1 MKVSTD
7 PKKIKEVLER
17 GTDKVYPTK
26 KALQEKLESGERIR
40 LYLGVDPTGE
50 DLHIGHSVALRKLR
64 QFQDLGHEVILLIGD
79 FTGLIGDPSGKDK
92 TRKQLTRKQVL
103 ENAKHYQEQ
112 ASKILDFSGKNP
124 VELKYNSE
132 WLAKLTFTEVLELAS
147 HFTVQQMLERDMF
160 QERLKQ
166 NKPISL
172 PEFFYPL
179 MQGYDSVAMDV
190 DLEVGGSDQT
200 FNMLA
205 GRELMKDIKKK
216 EKFVLT
222 VPLLTDSKGVK
233 IGKTEGNVIAICA
246 EPNDLY
252 GKIMTLSDDVIVDT
266 LKLGTGMPMEKIDLI
281 EKELRAGKN
290 PRDYKAKLAFTM
302 VEQYNDKES
311 AKKAAAEFDKVFKEK
326 GKPKDIPE
334 VVLPNG
340 EMTPPQILKEAGLCE
355 SLSKGQ
361 QVVEQGG
368 FRINDKQIKDR
379 KKKIELK
386 MDDIIQKGPRHF
398 VKVVGFKL

>member
-311 AKKAAAEFDKVFKEK
+311 AKKAAAEFDKIFKDK
-326 GKPKDIPE
+326 GKPQDVPE
-334 VVLPNG
+334 LQVTKT
-340 EMTPPQILKEAGLCE
+340 EYPPMDLLVDLELVSSKSEA
-355 SLSKGQ
+355 KRIM
-361 QVVEQGG
+361 EQGG
-368 FRINDKQIKDR
+368 FKLNDKKISDWKQPLKLQDGDMLQVGKRKFARIK
-379 KKKIELK
+379 L
-386 MDDIIQKGPRHF
+386 
-398 VKVVGFKL
+398 